1 MADEVVKKSDL
12 EALEAR
18 MDAHMEAL
26 EARMEAHMEA
36 LEIRLLERI
45 EKSET
50 NLLKEFRK
58 WAMIAESRLRTNE
71 VGLAGLM
78 DRTAA
83 LEGRV
88 NDLEQR

>member
-1 MADEVVKKSDL
+1 MADEVAKKSDL
-12 EALEAR
+12 EAIEVR
-18 MDAHMEAL
+18 MD
-26 EARMEAHMEA
+26 AHMEA

-71 VGLAGLM
+71 VSIAGLM

>member
-1 MADEVVKKSDL
+1 MADEVAKKSDL

-71 VGLAGLM
+71 VSIAGLM

>member
-1 MADEVVKKSDL
+1 MADEVAKKSDL